1 MSVRIQKSM
10 TSLGSMLEGRDIT
23 LPAKI
28 HIVKVT
34 VFLVTHGCESW
45 TIKKAECWR
54 IDGFELCCW
63 KRLLRVLGQ
72 QGDQTNPV
80 RYQPWI
86 FIGRTDAEA
95 PILWPPDTK
104 SWVIEKDPDA
114 GNDWGQMEKGMTGW
128 NGWMA
133 SLTQWTWVWANSER
147 ECRTGKPC
155 MLRSMGLQRVRHNLA
170 TEQRGYKKKFRG
182 LKW

>member
-1 MSVRIQKSM
+1 MNKINRKPFPVELISQWGILTLSVTNKEGWVLKNWVFR
-10 TSLGSMLEGRDIT
+10 TVVLEKT
-23 LPAKI
+23 L
-28 HIVKVT
+28 
-34 VFLVTHGCESW
+34 ESPSDSKE
-45 TIKKAECWR
+45 IKPINSK
-54 IDGFELCCW
+54 G
-63 KRLLRVLGQ
+63 
-72 QGDQTNPV
+72 N
-80 RYQPWI
+80 QPWI